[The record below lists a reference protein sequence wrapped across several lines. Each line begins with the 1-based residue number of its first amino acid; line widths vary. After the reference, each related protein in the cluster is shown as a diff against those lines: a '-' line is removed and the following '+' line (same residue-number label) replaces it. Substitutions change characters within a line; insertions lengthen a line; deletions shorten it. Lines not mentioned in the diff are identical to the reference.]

1 MSDPSDRWIHD
12 SRGQKLPL
20 RPDPEG
26 IWHPQRSFRI
36 NITTG
41 DRLIKK
47 HPRVAVVLAMR
58 ELPGLEFRPELFK
71 ERRNAY
77 IVQIIMGIAV
87 GAAWYY
93 LLLGSYFGLRNGLA
107 IAITIFVTIAA
118 CLISLG
124 QRWRRANRRLEEINT
139 LLSEHPI
146 HCPACWYPIERRYE
160 PDGCIICPECGG
172 AWELPPASEES
183 SSQGAPP

>member
-1 MSDPSDRWIHD
+1 MGSQSDKWIFD

-26 IWHPQRSFRI
+26 VWHHQSSFRI

-41 DRLIKK
+41 SRLIKK

-58 ELPGLEFRPELFK
+58 ELPGLEFRPDSSK

-77 IVQIIMGIAV
+77 IIQTIMGIAV
-87 GAAWYY
+87 GAAWYF
-93 LLLGSYFGLRNGLA
+93 LLLKDWLGPRNW
-107 IAITIFVTIAA
+107 IAITITLLVTIAA

-124 QRWRRANRRLEEINT
+124 QRWRKADRRREEIST
-139 LLSEHPI
+139 LLASHPI
-146 HCPACWYPIERRYE
+146 YCPACWYPLEHRYE

-172 AWELPPASEES
+172 AWELENIES
-183 SSQGAPP
+183 SEVATP